1 MTSHHERPISIWNV
15 AELFEQAFANSFTTE
30 NINSIFRATGIH
42 LFNTDKFT
50 DDMFLPPVV
59 TNISQQPEENSIV
72 MDAISSTQAPGN
84 HETVEGEIFLRTHGR
99 RKGGRGS

>member
-1 MTSHHERPISIWNV
+1 
-15 AELFEQAFANSFTTE
+15 
-30 NINSIFRATGIH
+30 
-42 LFNTDKFT
+42 
-50 DDMFLPPVV
+50 MFLPPVV